1 MRTVKTALIG
11 AGFVGPHHIEAA
23 RRLGFVEVVAV
34 AGSSQASA
42 AAKADRLNIPKA
54 YGSYEALLDD
64 PEIEVIHNCTPN
76 NLHLPVT
83 MAAIKK
89 GKHVIADKPLAL
101 NSGDAKKMLA
111 AARKAGIVHC
121 VTFNYRYNPLVQQA
135 RVMIRKGEIGN
146 VHFVHGHYLQ
156 DWLLNPT
163 DYSWRLEEDAN
174 GQSRA
179 VADIGSHWCD
189 LAGYVTGKRIAEVCA
204 EYTTV
209 YKTRQK
215 PAGSVE
221 AFGKAAGDQKYKNYK
236 VDTEDFASVLVR
248 FEDGAKGAFSVSQV
262 SAGRKN
268 GLELNVDGRQAALA
282 WKQER
287 PNELWIGR
295 RSEANGWLL
304 KDPSLLDPS
313 IAHYA
318 ALPGGHGE
326 AWADAFRNLLRNVY
340 TFIAEGRSMERD
352 KKQIDFPTFDDGLES
367 NRLIEAMTK
376 SAKSGG
382 KWIRIKR

>member
-42 AAKADRLNIPKA
+42 EAKAAKMNIPKA

-64 PEIEVIHNCTPN
+64 PEVEVIHNCTPN

-89 GKHVIADKPLAL
+89 GKHVIADKPLAM
-101 NSGDAKKMLA
+101 NSADAKKMLD
-111 AARKAGIVHC
+111 AARRAGVVHC
-121 VTFNYRYNPLVQQA
+121 VTFNYRYNPLMQQA
-135 RVMIRKGEIGN
+135 RVMIKKGEIGD

-189 LAGYVTGKRIAEVCA
+189 LAGYITGKRIAEVCA

-209 YKTRQK
+209 YPTRQK

-221 AFGKAAGDQKYKNYK
+221 AFGKAGADQKYKNYK
-236 VDTEDFASVLVR
+236 VETEDFASVLVR
-248 FEDGAKGAFSVSQV
+248 FEDGAKGVFSVSQV

-268 GLELNVDGRQAALA
+268 GLEMNVDGRRAALA

-295 RSEANGWLL
+295 RSEANGCLL

-340 TFIAEGRSMERD
+340 TFIAEGRSMEKD
-352 KKQIDFPTFDDGLES
+352 AKKVDFPTFEDGLES
-367 NRLIEAMTK
+367 NRLIEAITK

-382 KWIRIKR
+382 KWVKIKR

>member
-42 AAKADRLNIPKA
+42 KAKAARMNIPKA

-83 MAAIKK
+83 MAAIRK
-89 GKHVIADKPLAL
+89 GKHVIADKPLAM
-101 NSGDAKKMLA
+101 NSGDAKKMLE
-111 AARKAGIVHC
+111 AARKAGVVHC

-135 RVMIRKGEIGN
+135 RVMIKKGELGD
-146 VHFVHGHYLQ
+146 VHFVHGQYLQ
-156 DWLLNPT
+156 DWLLYPT
-163 DYSWRLEEDAN
+163 DYSWRLEEEAN
-174 GQSRA
+174 GESRA

-189 LAGYVTGKRIAEVCA
+189 LAGYITGKRIAEVCA

-215 PAGSVE
+215 PAGSVD
-221 AFGKAAGDQKYKNYK
+221 AFGKAAGDQKYKSYK

-268 GLELNVDGRQAALA
+268 GLEINVDGRQAALA

-295 RSEANGWLL
+295 RSEANGSLL

-352 KKQIDFPTFDDGLES
+352 KKQIDFPTFEDGLES
-367 NRLIEAMTK
+367 NRLIEAITR
-376 SAKSGG
+376 SARSGG
-382 KWIRIKR
+382 KWVKIKR

>member
-1 MRTVKTALIG
+1 MRKVKTALIG

-42 AAKADRLNIPKA
+42 EAKAAKMNIPKA
-54 YGSYEALLDD
+54 YGSYEELLND
-64 PEIEVIHNCTPN
+64 PEVEVIHNCTPN

-89 GKHVIADKPLAL
+89 GKHVIADKPLAM
-101 NSGDAKKMLA
+101 NSADAKKMLE
-111 AARKAGIVHC
+111 AARKAGIIHC
-121 VTFNYRYNPLVQQA
+121 VTFNYRYNPLMQQA
-135 RVMIRKGEIGN
+135 RVMIRKGEIGE

-163 DYSWRLEEDAN
+163 DYSWRLEEEAN

-189 LAGYVTGKRIAEVCA
+189 LAGYITGKRIAEVCA

-209 YKTRQK
+209 YPTRQK

-221 AFGKAAGDQKYKNYK
+221 AFGKAAGDQKYKSYK
-236 VDTEDFASVLVR
+236 VNTEDFASVLVR
-248 FEDGAKGAFSVSQV
+248 FEDGAKGVFSVSQV

-268 GLELNVDGRQAALA
+268 GLELNVDGRKAALA

-287 PNELWIGR
+287 PNELWIGH
-295 RSEANGWLL
+295 RSEPNGWLL

-340 TFIAEGRSMERD
+340 TFIAEGRSMEKD
-352 KKQIDFPTFDDGLES
+352 KKQIDFPTFEDGLES
-367 NRLIEAMTK
+367 NRLIEAITK
-376 SAKSGG
+376 SARSGG
-382 KWIRIKR
+382 RWVKIRR

>member
-1 MRTVKTALIG
+1 
-11 AGFVGPHHIEAA
+11 
-23 RRLGFVEVVAV
+23 
-34 AGSSQASA
+34 
-42 AAKADRLNIPKA
+42 
-54 YGSYEALLDD
+54 
-64 PEIEVIHNCTPN
+64 
-76 NLHLPVT
+76 
-83 MAAIKK
+83 
-89 GKHVIADKPLAL
+89 
-101 NSGDAKKMLA
+101 
-111 AARKAGIVHC
+111 

-135 RVMIRKGEIGN
+135 RVMIRKGEIGE
-146 VHFVHGHYLQ
+146 VHFVHGQYLQ
-156 DWLLNPT
+156 DWLLYPT
-163 DYSWRLEEDAN
+163 DYSWRLEEEAN

-189 LAGYVTGKRIAEVCA
+189 LAGYITGKRIAEVCA

-221 AFGKAAGDQKYKNYK
+221 AFGKAAGDQKFKSYK

-248 FEDGAKGAFSVSQV
+248 FEDGAKGVFSVSQV

-268 GLELNVDGRQAALA
+268 GLEINVDGRQAALA

-352 KKQIDFPTFDDGLES
+352 KKQIDFPTFEDGLES
-367 NRLIEAMTK
+367 NRLIEAITR
-376 SAKSGG
+376 SARSGG
-382 KWIRIKR
+382 KWAKIKR